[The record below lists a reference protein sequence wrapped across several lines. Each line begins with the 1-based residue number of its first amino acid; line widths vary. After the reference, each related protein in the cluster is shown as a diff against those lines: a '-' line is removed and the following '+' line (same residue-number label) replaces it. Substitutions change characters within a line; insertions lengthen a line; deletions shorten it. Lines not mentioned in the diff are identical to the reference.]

1 MTEILASASSILQG
15 GDSEPERRNKCSSQK
30 ERRMTSPV
38 GPAVGHSHKRVH
50 YEITE
55 IGTAPDGRKMQNF
68 RLVLAYGG

>member
-1 MTEILASASSILQG
+1 
-15 GDSEPERRNKCSSQK
+15 
-30 ERRMTSPV
+30 MTSPV